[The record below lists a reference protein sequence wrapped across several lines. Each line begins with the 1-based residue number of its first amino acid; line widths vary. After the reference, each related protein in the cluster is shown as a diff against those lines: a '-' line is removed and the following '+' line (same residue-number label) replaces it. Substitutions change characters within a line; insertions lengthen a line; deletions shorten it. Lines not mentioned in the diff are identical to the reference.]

1 MCITSKTNIKECVI
15 CNEEKKTHINCKICT
30 DTNVCF
36 DCSVQLCENG
46 ICNRCPICRQEDW
59 KKIKTSR
66 VKICIKKTQY
76 TTQHPTTNNPI
87 TNNTTTNNNATTNH
101 KNDCMEVLNDARM
114 LCNKTVITYIL
125 VFIGYSFLFGLVTL
139 MMTIPESV
147 SSFKK
152 FEIILYA
159 LLIGMIEVIIIFN
172 CCKFMCCN

>member
-1 MCITSKTNIKECVI
+1 
-15 CNEEKKTHINCKICT
+15 
-30 DTNVCF
+30 
-36 DCSVQLCENG
+36 
-46 ICNRCPICRQEDW
+46 
-59 KKIKTSR
+59 
-66 VKICIKKTQY
+66 
-76 TTQHPTTNNPI
+76 
-87 TNNTTTNNNATTNH
+87 
-101 KNDCMEVLNDARM
+101 MEVLNDARM